1 MGTNFFT
8 NDNGEKSQDEF
19 FKEIKKNIQEASL
32 DLHRMC
38 EMGLFELKSQ
48 GRNVYYIAGQKFI
61 SLNGR
66 ELYYGDG
73 EMYYDDGEM
82 YHGNGEMYHGNEE
95 MYHGNEEMC
104 RAEDLPDE
112 LKN

>member
-1 MGTNFFT
+1 MRTARDLFGDFFMRELGAI
-8 NDNGEKSQDEF
+8 DNITYRQLNSDITTRK
-19 FKEIKKNIQEASL
+19 ASL

-48 GRNVYYIAGQKFI
+48 GRNAYYIAGQKFI

-66 ELYYGDG
+66 EMCRAD
-73 EMYYDDGEM
+73 
-82 YHGNGEMYHGNEE
+82 EE
-95 MYHGNEEMC
+95 MCRADREMCRANGEMC
-104 RAEDLPDE
+104 RAEDFPIE